1 MPTKKTVKEVAEEVA
16 KEVVEKKAT
25 KKKAAPAKKA
35 EKKEATEKKATTVK
49 KVKKEVPAAKT
60 VKKETAKKAVKKTAK
75 ATVEDLDLKTVKDYE
90 DAINWKKGE
99 AKALDWLYIELSAD
113 ALLTQFEAGKDNLKT
128 VCQALY
134 NCMLEGDYY
143 IVEPTED
150 NCALGTVAVRFY
162 CDNLSPERKKVSEIN
177 Q

>member
-1 MPTKKTVKEVAEEVA
+1 MPTKKTVKEVAE
-16 KEVVEKKAT
+16 EVVEKKAT

-35 EKKEATEKKATTVK
+35 EKKEATEKKATTAK
-49 KVKKEVPAAKT
+49 KVKKETTKKKV
-60 VKKETAKKAVKKTAK
+60 VKKKAK
-75 ATVEDLDLKTVKDYE
+75 AKVEDLDLKTVKDYE

-150 NCALGTVAVRFY
+150 NCVLGTVAVRFY
-162 CDNLSPERKKVSEIN
+162 CDNLSPERKKVSEVN

>member
-1 MPTKKTVKEVAEEVA
+1 MPTKKTVKEVAE
-16 KEVVEKKAT
+16 EVVEKKAT

-35 EKKEATEKKATTVK
+35 EKKEATEKKATT
-49 KVKKEVPAAKT
+49 AK
-60 VKKETAKKAVKKTAK
+60 TAKKAVKKTAK

>member
-1 MPTKKTVKEVAEEVA
+1 MPTKKTVKEVAE
-16 KEVVEKKAT
+16 EVVEKKAT

-35 EKKEATEKKATTVK
+35 EKKEATEKKATTAK
-49 KVKKEVPAAKT
+49 KVKKET
-60 VKKETAKKAVKKTAK
+60 TKKKVVKKTAK
-75 ATVEDLDLKTVKDYE
+75 AKVEDLDLKTVKDYE

>member
-35 EKKEATEKKATTVK
+35 EKKATTAK
-49 KVKKEVPAAKT
+49 KVKKEAHAAKT
-60 VKKETAKKAVKKTAK
+60 VKKETTKKKVVKKTAK
-75 ATVEDLDLKTVKDYE
+75 DKVEDLDLKTVKDYE

-150 NCALGTVAVRFY
+150 NCVLGTVAVRFY
-162 CDNLSPERKKVSEIN
+162 CDNLSPERKKVSEVN

>member
-1 MPTKKTVKEVAEEVA
+1 MPTKKTVKDVAE
-16 KEVVEKKAT
+16 EVVEKKAT

-35 EKKEATEKKATTVK
+35 EKKEATEKKATTAK
-49 KVKKEVPAAKT
+49 KVKKET
-60 VKKETAKKAVKKTAK
+60 TKKKVVKKTAK

-150 NCALGTVAVRFY
+150 NCVLGTVAVRFY
-162 CDNLSPERKKVSEIN
+162 CDNLSPERKKVSEVN

>member
-35 EKKEATEKKATTVK
+35 EKKATTAK
-49 KVKKEVPAAKT
+49 KVKKEAPAAKT
-60 VKKETAKKAVKKTAK
+60 VKKETAKKAVKS
-75 ATVEDLDLKTVKDYE
+75 TVEDLDLKTVKDYE

>member
-1 MPTKKTVKEVAEEVA
+1 MPTKKTVKDVAE
-16 KEVVEKKAT
+16 EVVEKKAT

-35 EKKEATEKKATTVK
+35 EKKEATEKKATTAK
-49 KVKKEVPAAKT
+49 KVKKET
-60 VKKETAKKAVKKTAK
+60 TKKKVVKKTAK
-75 ATVEDLDLKTVKDYE
+75 AKVEDLDLKTVKDYE

-150 NCALGTVAVRFY
+150 NCVLGTVAVRFY
-162 CDNLSPERKKVSEIN
+162 CDNLSPERKKVSEVN

>member
-35 EKKEATEKKATTVK
+35 EKKEATEKKATTAK
-49 KVKKEVPAAKT
+49 KVKKEAPAAKT
-60 VKKETAKKAVKKTAK
+60 VKKETAKKAVKS
-75 ATVEDLDLKTVKDYE
+75 TVEDLDLKTVKDYE

>member
-35 EKKEATEKKATTVK
+35 EKKEATEKKAT
-49 KVKKEVPAAKT
+49 
-60 VKKETAKKAVKKTAK
+60 TAKKAVKKTAK

>member
-1 MPTKKTVKEVAEEVA
+1 MPTKKTVKEVAE
-16 KEVVEKKAT
+16 EVVEKKAT

-35 EKKEATEKKATTVK
+35 EKKEATEKKATTAK
-49 KVKKEVPAAKT
+49 KVKKET
-60 VKKETAKKAVKKTAK
+60 TKKKVVKKTAK
-75 ATVEDLDLKTVKDYE
+75 AKVEDLDLKTVKDYE

-150 NCALGTVAVRFY
+150 NCVLGTVAVRFY
-162 CDNLSPERKKVSEIN
+162 CDNLSPERKKVSEVN

>member
-1 MPTKKTVKEVAEEVA
+1 MLTCQQRKLL
-16 KEVVEKKAT
+16 
-25 KKKAAPAKKA
+25 KKAAPAKKA
-35 EKKEATEKKATTVK
+35 EKKATTAK
-49 KVKKEVPAAKT
+49 KVKKEAHAAKT
-60 VKKETAKKAVKKTAK
+60 VKKETTKKVVKKTVKAK
-75 ATVEDLDLKTVKDYE
+75 VEDLDLKTVKDYE

-99 AKALDWLYIELSAD
+99 AKALDWLYIE
-113 ALLTQFEAGKDNLKT
+113 LTQFEAGKDNLKT

>member
-16 KEVVEKKAT
+16 EEVVEKKAT

-35 EKKEATEKKATTVK
+35 EKKEATEKKATTAK
-49 KVKKEVPAAKT
+49 KVKKAAPAAKT
-60 VKKETAKKAVKKTAK
+60 VKKETAKKAVKKTVK

>member
-1 MPTKKTVKEVAEEVA
+1 MPTKKTVKEVAE
-16 KEVVEKKAT
+16 EVVEKKAT

-35 EKKEATEKKATTVK
+35 EKKEATEKKATTTK
-49 KVKKEVPAAKT
+49 KVKKEAPATKT
-60 VKKETAKKAVKKTAK
+60 VKKETTKKVVKKTAK
-75 ATVEDLDLKTVKDYE
+75 AKVEDLDLKTVKDYE

-150 NCALGTVAVRFY
+150 NCVLGTVAVRFY
-162 CDNLSPERKKVSEIN
+162 CDNLSPERKKVSEVN

>member
-35 EKKEATEKKATTVK
+35 EKKATTAK
-49 KVKKEVPAAKT
+49 KVKKETPATKT
-60 VKKETAKKAVKKTAK
+60 VKKETTKKKVVKKTAK
-75 ATVEDLDLKTVKDYE
+75 AKAEDLDLKTVKDYE

-162 CDNLSPERKKVSEIN
+162 CDNLSPERKKVSEVN

>member
-1 MPTKKTVKEVAEEVA
+1 MPTKKTVKDVAE
-16 KEVVEKKAT
+16 EVVEKKAT

-35 EKKEATEKKATTVK
+35 EKKEATEKKATTAK

-60 VKKETAKKAVKKTAK
+60 VKKETTKKKVVKKTAK
-75 ATVEDLDLKTVKDYE
+75 AKVEDLDLKTVKDYE

>member
-16 KEVVEKKAT
+16 EEVVEKKAT

-35 EKKEATEKKATTVK
+35 EKKEATEKKAT
-49 KVKKEVPAAKT
+49 
-60 VKKETAKKAVKKTAK
+60 TAKKAVKKTAK

>member
-1 MPTKKTVKEVAEEVA
+1 MPTKKTVKEVAE
-16 KEVVEKKAT
+16 EVVEKKAT

-35 EKKEATEKKATTVK
+35 EKKEATEKKATTAK
-49 KVKKEVPAAKT
+49 KVKKEAPAAKT
-60 VKKETAKKAVKKTAK
+60 VKKETAKKVVKKTAK
-75 ATVEDLDLKTVKDYE
+75 ATVEDLDLKT
-90 DAINWKKGE
+90 INWKKGE

>member
-1 MPTKKTVKEVAEEVA
+1 MPTKKTVKEVAE
-16 KEVVEKKAT
+16 EVVEKKAT

-35 EKKEATEKKATTVK
+35 EKKEATEKKATTAK
-49 KVKKEVPAAKT
+49 KV
-60 VKKETAKKAVKKTAK
+60 VKKTAK

>member
-1 MPTKKTVKEVAEEVA
+1 M
-16 KEVVEKKAT
+16 
-25 KKKAAPAKKA
+25 
-35 EKKEATEKKATTVK
+35 
-49 KVKKEVPAAKT
+49 
-60 VKKETAKKAVKKTAK
+60 
-75 ATVEDLDLKTVKDYE
+75 KDYE

-150 NCALGTVAVRFY
+150 NCVLGTVAVRFY
-162 CDNLSPERKKVSEIN
+162 CDNLSPERKKVSEVN

>member
-1 MPTKKTVKEVAEEVA
+1 M
-16 KEVVEKKAT
+16 
-25 KKKAAPAKKA
+25 
-35 EKKEATEKKATTVK
+35 
-49 KVKKEVPAAKT
+49 
-60 VKKETAKKAVKKTAK
+60 
-75 ATVEDLDLKTVKDYE
+75 EDLDLKTVKDYE

-150 NCALGTVAVRFY
+150 NCVLGTVAVRFY
-162 CDNLSPERKKVSEIN
+162 CDNLSPERKKVSEVN

>member
-1 MPTKKTVKEVAEEVA
+1 MPTKKTVKEVAE
-16 KEVVEKKAT
+16 EVVEKKAT

-35 EKKEATEKKATTVK
+35 EKKEATEKKAT
-49 KVKKEVPAAKT
+49 
-60 VKKETAKKAVKKTAK
+60 TAKKAVKKTAK

>member
-1 MPTKKTVKEVAEEVA
+1 MPTKKTVKDVAE
-16 KEVVEKKAT
+16 EVVEKKAT

-35 EKKEATEKKATTVK
+35 EKKEATEKKATTAK
-49 KVKKEVPAAKT
+49 KVKKET
-60 VKKETAKKAVKKTAK
+60 TKKKVVKKTAK
-75 ATVEDLDLKTVKDYE
+75 AKVEDLDLKTVKDYE
-90 DAINWKKGE
+90 DAINWKKSE

-150 NCALGTVAVRFY
+150 NCVLGTVAVRFY
-162 CDNLSPERKKVSEIN
+162 CDNLSPERKKVSEVN

>member
-1 MPTKKTVKEVAEEVA
+1 MPTKKTVKEVAE
-16 KEVVEKKAT
+16 EVVEKKAT

-35 EKKEATEKKATTVK
+35 EKKATTAK
-49 KVKKEVPAAKT
+49 KVKKEAHAAKT
-60 VKKETAKKAVKKTAK
+60 VKKETTKKVVK
-75 ATVEDLDLKTVKDYE
+75 KTVKDYE

>member
-1 MPTKKTVKEVAEEVA
+1 MPTKKTVKEVAE
-16 KEVVEKKAT
+16 EVVEKKAT

-35 EKKEATEKKATTVK
+35 EKKATTAK
-49 KVKKEVPAAKT
+49 KVKKET
-60 VKKETAKKAVKKTAK
+60 TKKKVVKKTAK
-75 ATVEDLDLKTVKDYE
+75 AKVEDLDLKTVKDYE

-150 NCALGTVAVRFY
+150 NCVLGTVAVRFY
-162 CDNLSPERKKVSEIN
+162 CDNLSPERKKVSEVN

>member
-1 MPTKKTVKEVAEEVA
+1 MPTKKTVKDVAE
-16 KEVVEKKAT
+16 EVVEKKAT

-35 EKKEATEKKATTVK
+35 EKKEATEKKATTAK
-49 KVKKEVPAAKT
+49 KVKKET
-60 VKKETAKKAVKKTAK
+60 TKKKVVKKTAK
-75 ATVEDLDLKTVKDYE
+75 AKVEDLDLKTVKDYE

-150 NCALGTVAVRFY
+150 NCVLGTVAVRFY

>member
-1 MPTKKTVKEVAEEVA
+1 MPTKKTVKDVAE
-16 KEVVEKKAT
+16 EVVEKKAT

-35 EKKEATEKKATTVK
+35 EKKEATEKKATTAK
-49 KVKKEVPAAKT
+49 KVKKET
-60 VKKETAKKAVKKTAK
+60 TKKKVVKKTAK
-75 ATVEDLDLKTVKDYE
+75 AKVEDLDLKTVKDYE

>member
-1 MPTKKTVKEVAEEVA
+1 MKRRLQRRRLHQQRRLKRRKLLKRKT
-16 KEVVEKKAT
+16 
-25 KKKAAPAKKA
+25 
-35 EKKEATEKKATTVK
+35 TTAK
-49 KVKKEVPAAKT
+49 KVKKEAPAAKT
-60 VKKETAKKAVKKTAK
+60 VKKETTKKKVVKKTAK
-75 ATVEDLDLKTVKDYE
+75 AKVEDLDLKTVKDYE

-150 NCALGTVAVRFY
+150 NCVLGTVAVRFY
-162 CDNLSPERKKVSEIN
+162 CDNLSPERKKVSEVN